1 MQLYWE
7 DDNWRNFLYEKW
19 LPKQS
24 CWVVDDEYLSTFVGK
39 EREAMRKFFTSKF
52 IANKF
57 SVSDFFN
64 KCLNGCWSEI
74 IQLIDTKEISF
85 EFLKFLFDHRNEI
98 AGSFKSERFGEI
110 PGHP

>member
-1 MQLYWE
+1 
-7 DDNWRNFLYEKW
+7 
-19 LPKQS
+19 
-24 CWVVDDEYLSTFVGK
+24 
-39 EREAMRKFFTSKF
+39 MRKFFTSKF

-110 PGHP
+110 PLFYEGEDDGNAMDDFLSDVTVYQQIGRAHV